1 MVTVPVLNDNLV
13 EEIEFINL
21 TLTTVDRAVM
31 LNPATARINIE
42 DADSELII
50 AILQFHCCGHSLF
63 TSNGNDR
70 S

>member
-42 DADSELII
+42 DADSELIF
-50 AILQFHCCGHSLF
+50 AILQFHCCADTLF